1 MCALLCVPC
10 FAALHGLWQYRWGL
24 HSRARACALDGRA
37 GGRRARACLCI
48 CQPDPK
54 RKCIEAFRSLNFKT
68 IAAGDSYN
76 DRTMLGA
83 ADRGIWYECTDAI
96 AKEIP
101 QFPVAYVLPLAS
113 AAYSYSSS
121 SSRRLHPA
129 PPPLP
134 PPPLTRR
141 PRGTGPLDQPLNG
154 PGDRHGY
161 EQLKELILDA
171 EQQIDAEAV

>member
-1 MCALLCVPC
+1 VCALLCVPC

-24 HSRARACALDGRA
+24 HSRARACALDGRT

-129 PPPLP
+129 PPRPSP
-134 PPPLTRR
+134 PSNTAPTRHWAAR
-141 PRGTGPLDQPLNG
+141 PTIEWAWR
-154 PGDRHGY
+154 
-161 EQLKELILDA
+161 
-171 EQQIDAEAV
+171 